1 MDDDTQT
8 LDPPEAA
15 ETERPLCECGCG
27 EQVTAGLV
35 FGKPRRYIRGHG
47 PQAKTGTKPH
57 QAAQP
62 PPGKS
67 PSLDELKAAAGDR
80 ASAEDDRAPG
90 KTKTKRSRRSKTEA
104 SVPPFRAGPIAAGMN
119 KMYARAGKIVKVMD
133 PAIGEA
139 ILSTTR
145 KEADDDVTVG
155 EAWEELAKTNPRI
168 RAALLKM
175 IQGGAWVQLIM
186 AHAPIFLAVIMK
198 DGIRK
203 HIPFMKLIEAILSE
217 DDTTGEPSG
226 VSEMMGGLTPED
238 AAQAMEFAQ
247 DLMNQ
252 MGFGMMG
259 RMANMNGGQRAMVPG
274 DLAAS
279 YPQGEVIEDG
289 ADSA

>member
-15 ETERPLCECGCG
+15 DTELPFCECGCG
-27 EQVTAGLV
+27 ERVTGGLV

-57 QAAQP
+57 QAAP
-62 PPGKS
+62 PPGTT
-67 PSLDELKAAAGDR
+67 PSLDELKAAAGDK
-80 ASAEDDRAPG
+80 ATAEDDRAPG
-90 KTKTKRSRRSKTEA
+90 KGKNKRTRSRRPKTEA

-145 KEADDDVTVG
+145 KEAEDDVTVG

-175 IQGGAWVQLIM
+175 IQGGAWGQLIM

-217 DDTTGEPSG
+217 DDTTGEPSE
-226 VSEMMGGLTPED
+226 VSVMMGGLTPED

-247 DLMNQ
+247 GLMSQ

-259 RMANMNGGQRAMVPG
+259 RMPMNSQRPATVPG
-274 DLAAS
+274 
-279 YPQGEVIEDG
+279 EVVEDG
-289 ADSA
+289 ADAA

>member
-1 MDDDTQT
+1 MDEDTQT
-8 LDPPEAA
+8 LDPPEAD
-15 ETERPLCECGCG
+15 ETELPLCECGCG
-27 EQVTAGLV
+27 GQVTGGLV
-35 FGKPRRYIRGHG
+35 FGRPRRYIRGHG

-57 QAAQP
+57 QPAP
-62 PPGKS
+62 PVGTT
-67 PSLDELKAAAGDR
+67 PSLDELKASAGDK
-80 ASAEDDRAPG
+80 AKAEDDRAPG
-90 KTKTKRSRRSKTEA
+90 KGTKAKRTRGRRPKDEGQ
-104 SVPPFRAGPIAAGMN
+104 VPPFRAGPIATGMN

-145 KEADDDVTVG
+145 KEAEDDVTVG

-175 IQGGAWVQLIM
+175 IQGGAWGQLIM

-217 DDTTGEPSG
+217 DDTGEPSS
-226 VSEMMGGLTPED
+226 VSVMMGGLTPED

-247 DLMNQ
+247 GLMSQ
-252 MGFGMMG
+252 MGFGMMARG
-259 RMANMNGGQRAMVPG
+259 PMPNMNGQRAATVPG
-274 DLAAS
+274 
-279 YPQGEVIEDG
+279 EVVEDG
-289 ADSA
+289 ADAA